1 MLVSRIAGFSLR
13 RIAAE
18 SARNMRAAQRL
29 WMSTATKES
38 DDDGGDD
45 FSKDLGEMGSS
56 SSPRGDRGG
65 GYQDESKRKIF
76 VGNLAWATDES
87 SLSRGFSHLG
97 TVVDSRVVRSPH
109 DQRSRGFG
117 FVTFEDEASA
127 ERALR
132 EMEGAFLDGRDIRV
146 QPAKRRENRS
156 YNRSFPD
163 DF

>member
-1 MLVSRIAGFSLR
+1 MLVSRAGFSLR
-13 RIAAE
+13 RIAAD
-18 SARNMRAAQRL
+18 SARNIRAAQRV

-38 DDDGGDD
+38 DEDGGDD
-45 FSKDLGEMGSS
+45 FSKDLGEMRSD
-56 SSPRGDRGG
+56 SPQRGGERGG
-65 GYQDESKRKIF
+65 GYTDESKRKIF
-76 VGNLAWATDES
+76 VGNLAWATDEN

-97 TVVDSRVVRSPH
+97 NIVDSRVVRSPH

-117 FVTFEDEASA
+117 FVTFEDESSA

-132 EMEGAFLDGRDIRV
+132 EMEGAFIDGRDIRV